1 MASLL
6 RRFKPHYLLAL
17 LLLVKLFTMV
27 SASVQSADQH
37 SPVQLKKQRFEQTLV
52 PAVERVHR
60 EWQTRFDTVAQ
71 LLELGDPNA
80 QLQPLRERFGAASDR
95 ELLAALKPHPVSIVL
110 AQAAIESGWGTSR
123 FYREANNVFGIWSSN
138 RSEPRIAA
146 RGKRDGKTVWLKQYA
161 SLDDSIRDYY
171 RLIAKGAAYQ
181 QFRQA
186 RLRSQ
191 DPLKLVPYLTAY
203 SERREAYTRQVSQV
217 LRQNQFSR
225 YDQSDDHGQW
235 R

>member
-1 MASLL
+1 M
-6 RRFKPHYLLAL
+6 RRFKPYYLLAL

-27 SASVQSADQH
+27 SAPVQSADQH

-80 QLQPLRERFGAASDR
+80 QLEPLRERFGAASDR

-110 AQAAIESGWGTSR
+110 AQAAIESGWGTSH
-123 FYREANNVFGIWSSN
+123 FYREANNVFGVWSQS
-138 RSEPRIAA
+138 SDEPRIAA
-146 RGKRDGKTVWLKQYA
+146 RGTRNGKTIWLRKYE
-161 SLDDSIRDYY
+161 SLDESIRDYY
-171 RLIAKGAAYQ
+171 RLLARGEPYL
-181 QFRQA
+181 QFRYA
-186 RLRSQ
+186 RLKTD